1 MNYKNYRKSFLM
13 VTLSLLL
20 VILMPFTASA
30 SSDVNTDSDTV
41 PVDGYY
47 TFTGNGDWYGY
58 ESYLNYDFDGNSISG
73 REYEVTL
80 PQDGRLNIKLT
91 TEDPAVFIDVEVL
104 EKGDRVLKMDK
115 DWQFG
120 SISDPISVDKNSDM
134 LKAGTYSVLFRYN
147 NTRSEL
153 IQYDDVWPP
162 GYHEFYHKLTFVTLS
177 AEEQTAFNVQKK
189 IKALPYVSDL
199 TLSDESSV
207 NSVNAEYNALSSSQK
222 TLISTYYSNK
232 LTGCLEQIQYLKE
245 AKASEEASSDGSQN
259 GTDGSSSGDTDNTND
274 SSGANDDSG
283 ATDYYNNDSSSAA
296 DPAKTEVTNSNGTFR
311 ILSESAGTAALVKA
325 RNKSSV
331 TVPATVKIGGRS
343 YKVTTVNA
351 NAFKGS
357 RIRTVTIGKNVKKL
371 CKNAFRNSKVTKV
384 ILKTKLLKKAKVKG
398 SLKGS
403 KVKTVSVKITK
414 KASKTNRTY
423 VKKYK
428 KYFTRVN
435 AGKKVS
441 VK

>member
-1 MNYKNYRKSFLM
+1 
-13 VTLSLLL
+13 
-20 VILMPFTASA
+20 
-30 SSDVNTDSDTV
+30 
-41 PVDGYY
+41 
-47 TFTGNGDWYGY
+47 
-58 ESYLNYDFDGNSISG
+58 
-73 REYEVTL
+73 
-80 PQDGRLNIKLT
+80 
-91 TEDPAVFIDVEVL
+91 
-104 EKGDRVLKMDK
+104 
-115 DWQFG
+115 
-120 SISDPISVDKNSDM
+120 M

-153 IQYDDVWPP
+153 IQYDVWPP

-189 IKALPYVSDL
+189 IESLPYVSDL

-207 NSVNAEYNALSSSQK
+207 NSVNAEYNALSSAQK
-222 TLISTYYSNK
+222 MLITTYNSNK

-259 GTDGSSSGDTDNTND
+259 GTDGSSSANTDNAND
-274 SSGANDDSG
+274 SSGANDYSG
-283 ATDYYNNDSSSAA
+283 GTDYYNDDSSSAA
-296 DPAKTEVTNSNGTFR
+296 DPAETEVTNSNGNFR

-357 RIRTVTIGKNVKKL
+357 RIRTVTIGKNVKRL
-371 CKNAFRNSKVTKV
+371 RKNAFRNSKATKV
-384 ILKTKLLKKAKVKG
+384 ILKTKLLKKANVKG